1 MEYAI
6 IDKILFLTIIVIL
19 LGLRRAIIMKTA
31 AISKLKA
38 SLSQYLSMV
47 KSGEEVLITDRGNA
61 IAKIVPLGTKDT
73 KMPTHLM
80 ELMSA
85 STARQ
90 GLPILMATAIS
101 MR

>member
-1 MEYAI
+1 
-6 IDKILFLTIIVIL
+6 
-19 LGLRRAIIMKTA
+19 MKTA

-80 ELMSA
+80 ELERSGLIHLG
-85 STARQ
+85 SGKIEKSFWELPRPKDVKGCARES
-90 GLPILMATAIS
+90 LLKEREES
-101 MR
+101 R